1 MVVESLIIYLLHFS
15 LRPFLHIGYK
25 DFLSP
30 IQAIDH
36 ISFNIDTIEHGTIYR
51 CIRFEG
57 DDFGR

>member
-30 IQAIDH
+30 IRAIDH
-36 ISFNIDTIEHGTIYR
+36 ISFNIDTIDTWNDISYVSKEML
-51 CIRFEG
+51 
-57 DDFGR
+57 DFGR

>member
-30 IQAIDH
+30 IRAIDH
-36 ISFNIDTIEHGTIYR
+36 ISFNIDTIDAWNDISYVSKEML
-51 CIRFEG
+51 
-57 DDFGR
+57 DFGR